1 MNGRTWASAAYL
13 FDSLDEV
20 QDVATRWIWTYKT
33 GASGVMAVHLW
44 TTPHAVIAHRAHST
58 TTTSN
63 QMAKRSTFEN
73 GEKWGDYLASPLAL
87 R

>member
-1 MNGRTWASAAYL
+1 
-13 FDSLDEV
+13 
-20 QDVATRWIWTYKT
+20 
-33 GASGVMAVHLW
+33 MAVHLW

-73 GEKWGDYLASPLAL
+73 GEKWGDYRAATLGTSIKSMQ
-87 R
+87 

>member
-1 MNGRTWASAAYL
+1 
-13 FDSLDEV
+13 
-20 QDVATRWIWTYKT
+20 
-33 GASGVMAVHLW
+33 MAVHLW

-73 GEKWGDYLASPLAL
+73 GEKWGDYPSKRILQAA
-87 R
+87 

>member
-1 MNGRTWASAAYL
+1 
-13 FDSLDEV
+13 
-20 QDVATRWIWTYKT
+20 
-33 GASGVMAVHLW
+33 MAVHLW

-73 GEKWGDYLASPLAL
+73 GEKWGDYPYLSIACVYFSVS
-87 R
+87 

>member
-1 MNGRTWASAAYL
+1 
-13 FDSLDEV
+13 
-20 QDVATRWIWTYKT
+20 
-33 GASGVMAVHLW
+33 MAVHLW

-73 GEKWGDYLASPLAL
+73 GEKWGDYHASTMRDATDLGNRPNMP
-87 R
+87 